1 MQVSWN
7 PVSTH
12 WAIVNIGELA
22 IILANRISTSAIEP
36 CLFNEFSRSRVVPP
50 PPFPPPPPHT
60 HTHPH
65 THTPTHTHSH
75 THRRDF
81 LENHDVGKLQ
91 LCVTCKSKGPN
102 VLESECFD
110 FQWLINNWLTIFPSL
125 CQQNW
130 IFIYVFIFTSHLE
143 AKDSLE
149 ENPERWF

>member
-1 MQVSWN
+1 MQVSLN

-12 WAIVNIGELA
+12 WAIVNIGKLA

-36 CLFNEFSRSRVVPP
+36 CLFNEFSRSRVIPP
-50 PPFPPPPPHT
+50 PPSPPPHT
-60 HTHPH
+60 HTH
-65 THTPTHTHSH
+65 THTH

-81 LENHDVGKLQ
+81 LGNHDVGKLQ
-91 LCVTCKSKGPN
+91 LCVTCKSKGPS

-125 CQQNW
+125 CEQNW
-130 IFIYVFIFTSHLE
+130 IFKYVFILTSHLE

-149 ENPERWF
+149 ENPQRWF

>member
-1 MQVSWN
+1 MQVSLN

-12 WAIVNIGELA
+12 WAIVNIGKLA
-22 IILANRISTSAIEP
+22 IILANRISTSA
-36 CLFNEFSRSRVVPP
+36 CLTNFQGAVWFHLPHPP
-50 PPFPPPPPHT
+50 PPTHT
-60 HTHPH
+60 HTHTQTHTYIH
-65 THTPTHTHSH
+65 THTHTHTH

-125 CQQNW
+125 CEQNW
-130 IFIYVFIFTSHLE
+130 IFMYVFIFTSHLL
-143 AKDSLE
+143 AKDSRE
-149 ENPERWF
+149 ENPQRWF